1 MPSQQGR
8 ELLSMVDDRP
18 KRGRPRSSKSREAIL
33 RAVRQRLLADGY
45 LRLTMEAVAADAG
58 VSKATIYRW
67 WKTKGEL
74 VLEAAESD
82 ISIGH
87 VPQTE
92 DPRADVAAAIDQLV
106 DTFSRPIASI
116 VIFAAITTGGNDP
129 VMAQV
134 FRDKYVYPW
143 RVSAAEALAR
153 ALPED
158 GAEAHH
164 VQFLLDVVVGTVFQ
178 RTLVLKEPNT
188 SGLKR
193 KLMTLV
199 LPQ

>member
-1 MPSQQGR
+1 MPSEQDR
-8 ELLSMVDDRP
+8 EPIFMEDDRP

-33 RAVRQRLLADGY
+33 NAVRQRLLADGY
-45 LRLTMEAVAADAG
+45 LRLTMEAVAAEAG

-74 VLEAAESD
+74 VLEAADSD
-82 ISIGH
+82 ISIGR

-92 DPRADVAAAIDQLV
+92 DPQADVAAAIEQLV
-106 DTFSRPIASI
+106 DTFSRPLASI
-116 VIFAAITTGGNDP
+116 VIFAAITTGGSDP

-134 FRDKYVYPW
+134 FRDRYVYPW

-153 ALPED
+153 ALPKD
-158 GAEAHH
+158 EADAQN
-164 VQFLLDVVVGTVFQ
+164 VQFLLDVIVGTVFQ
-178 RTLVLKEPNT
+178 RTLVLKEPIT

-193 KLMTLV
+193 RLMALIFS
-199 LPQ
+199 Q

>member
-1 MPSQQGR
+1 M
-8 ELLSMVDDRP
+8 EDDRP
-18 KRGRPRSSKSREAIL
+18 KRGRPRSPKSREAIL
-33 RAVRQRLLADGY
+33 HAVRQRLLADGY

-74 VLEAAESD
+74 VLEAAESE
-82 ISIGH
+82 ISIGR
-87 VPQTE
+87 VPHTK
-92 DPRADVAAAIDQLV
+92 DPHADVAAAIDQLV
-106 DTFSRPIASI
+106 DTFSRPLASI

-134 FRDKYVYPW
+134 FRDRYVYPW
-143 RVSAAEALAR
+143 RVSAAKALAR

-158 GAEAHH
+158 EAEAYN

-188 SGLKR
+188 SGLKC
-193 KLMTLV
+193 KLMALV
-199 LPQ
+199 MPR